1 MNNTKHLARVRQRI
15 RGRRFAVLSILVSTI
30 LSGFVYGEPQ
40 ENFDSDA
47 FSRDVAKA
55 FETDEFE
62 LEDFVVT
69 ATRERQE
76 KSKTSATISLI
87 EGNTIENAKPAHPYQ
102 IMNRTPGV
110 WVNVTTGEG
119 HMTGIRQPLTTDA
132 VYLYLENG
140 VPTRS
145 TGFFNH
151 NTLFEINVPQA
162 SAIEVIKGPGTALH
176 GSDAIGG
183 VVNVLTGEIP
193 GGKLLKLELE
203 GGAFG
208 WGRSLMS
215 YGDRVGNHGFRGD
228 LNITHTDGWRDAT
241 EYDRY
246 SATGQWL
253 FEPENGLT
261 IKTVATYTKVDSQT
275 GANSRLSKFDFKH
288 HPTRNYIPTGFRD
301 VEAFRI
307 SAAIEKDLGESL
319 LSVTPYFRH
328 NRMDLLPT
336 FRASFDPQISISKVQ
351 SYGILNKYRMD
362 FNTMDSRLIAG
373 LDFEYSPGERNV
385 EQIAP
390 TRINTVDEGGTPIRL
405 FPDFTKTG
413 IDLYDY
419 DVDYL
424 TFAPY
429 FHFEFV
435 PYKNLRMDIGV
446 RYDNSRYI
454 YDDNIDGPNND
465 AAHFRPDETTLHFED
480 ISPKAGFTYII
491 NEDMNIFGS
500 FRRGFR
506 VPLESQIFAPGR
518 PQNTTKLDPI
528 IADQFEAGIR
538 GRFNNK
544 VDYEL
549 SAYYLVK
556 KDDIL
561 SFRDPDTNERL
572 STNNGETEHHGIE
585 LGLNIKLRNDL
596 FLATA
601 LSYEEHEYETFDT
614 GTTGDF
620 SGNEIPSAPNEK
632 INVSLEYVPE
642 ILNGG
647 SLELEMFYLGDYF
660 QDQAN
665 TSDYNGHVVFN
676 LRWSHM
682 IGEDVTL
689 FARIMNLLDER
700 YAQAS
705 SLSRGNEEFTPADPF
720 SVFGGITYNW

>member
-1 MNNTKHLARVRQRI
+1 MNTKKVLRIIESNRHRQR
-15 RGRRFAVLSILVSTI
+15 FLAVMIILLSTLGSDLVYCETQDKSE
-30 LSGFVYGEPQ
+30 Y
-40 ENFDSDA
+40 
-47 FSRDVAKA
+47 DVAEVSE
-55 FETDEFE
+55 FDEFK
-62 LEDFVVT
+62 LEDLVVT
-69 ATRERQE
+69 ATREKQE
-76 KSKTSATISLI
+76 RSKTSATINRI

-119 HMTGIRQPLTTDA
+119 HMTGIRQPLTTDP
-132 VYLYLENG
+132 VYLFLENG

-151 NTLFEINVPQA
+151 NALFEINVPQA
-162 SAIEVIKGPGTALH
+162 SGIEVIKGPGTALH

-183 VVNVLTGEIP
+183 VVNVLTGDIP
-193 GGKLLKLELE
+193 DFRLLKLELE
-203 GGAFG
+203 GGSFG
-208 WGRSLMS
+208 WARSLIS

-228 LNITHTDGWRDAT
+228 LNLTHTDGWRDAT

-246 SATGQWL
+246 SGTGQWL
-253 FEPENGLT
+253 YEPGEGLT

-275 GANSRLSKFDFKH
+275 GANSRVSKFDFEH
-288 HPTRNYIPTGFRD
+288 HPTRNYIPIGFRD

-307 SAAIEKDLGESL
+307 STAIEKDFGETL
-319 LSVTPYFRH
+319 LSVTPYFRY

-351 SYGILNKYRMD
+351 SYGILNKYRID
-362 FNTMDSRLIAG
+362 FDKMESRLIAG
-373 LDFEYSPGERNV
+373 FDFEYSPGERNV
-385 EQIAP
+385 EQINP
-390 TRINTVDEGGTPIRL
+390 TRINTFDGEGTPIRQ
-405 FPDFTKTG
+405 FPNFAKTG

-419 DVDYL
+419 DVDYI

-429 FHFEFV
+429 LHFEIE
-435 PYKNLRMDIGV
+435 PYEKLRIDIGL

-454 YDDNIDGPNND
+454 YDDNIDTPNND
-465 AAHFRPDETTLHFED
+465 NAHFRPDETTLHFENV
-480 ISPKAGFTYII
+480 SPKAGVTYVI
-491 NEDMNIFGS
+491 NDDMNIFGS

-506 VPLESQIFAPGR
+506 VPSESQIFAPGR

-528 IADQFEAGIR
+528 IADQFEVGIR
-538 GRFNNK
+538 GRINARL
-544 VDYEL
+544 DYEL
-549 SAYYLVK
+549 STYYLIK

-572 STNNGETEHHGIE
+572 STNNGETEHHGVE
-585 LGLNIKLRNDL
+585 LGLNIKLRQDL
-596 FLATA
+596 LLATA
-601 LSYEEHEYETFDT
+601 LSYEEHEYEDFDT
-614 GTTGDF
+614 GTTGNF
-620 SGNEIPSAPNEK
+620 SGNELPSAPNEK

-642 ILNGG
+642 MLNGG

-676 LRWSHM
+676 LRGSYM
-682 IGEDVTL
+682 IRESITF

-705 SLSRGNEEFTPADPF
+705 SLSGGNEEFTPADPF
-720 SVFGGITYNW
+720 SVFAGITYNW